1 MEKHISLWIKRNFGE
16 NLIVYKM
23 KQPRTEKFDIAYFQE
38 YVQTYTERYP
48 DQQNIMFLDMLYGIG
63 ISVDHKKYRGADG
76 FARFLEWLGFENAK
90 KNYEKAIKSLASEE
104 TAGMEWA
111 KKLDFAFQTA
121 AFGKFIDYKPEDHPK
136 EEFDEGWLQN
146 RNHGG

>member
-1 MEKHISLWIKRNFGE
+1 
-16 NLIVYKM
+16 M